1 MWCFILFHFHR
12 KSNQTDP
19 FRRRLLYTSLF
30 VVFIS
35 GIIREQKKY
44 ILDPRKLLCCFCF
57 CIVILYSIEYTELK
71 YCFTF
76 FLTNGGWLRLLHKN
90 IIVCQDFGPTFHIQF
105 PYSLLCTRES
115 KYNSILRE
123 SFHWIFS
130 LNLDGKK

>member
-1 MWCFILFHFHR
+1 MWCFLIFISTENPIKH
-12 KSNQTDP
+12 P
-19 FRRRLLYTSLF
+19 FRRRLLT
-30 VVFIS
+30 
-35 GIIREQKKY
+35 
-44 ILDPRKLLCCFCF
+44 LCCFHF
-57 CIVILYSIEYTELK
+57 RNDQKTEKVDIGSEKITMLLVSVWLLYTLNCQLK

-76 FLTNGGWLRLLHKN
+76 FLINESWLRLLYKN
-90 IIVCQDFGPTFHIQF
+90 IIVWHDFGATFHIQF